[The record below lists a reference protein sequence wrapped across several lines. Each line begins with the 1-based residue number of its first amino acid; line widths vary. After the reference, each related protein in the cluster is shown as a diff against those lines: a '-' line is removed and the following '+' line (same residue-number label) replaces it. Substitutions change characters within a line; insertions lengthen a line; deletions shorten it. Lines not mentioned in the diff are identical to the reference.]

1 NYDANGNLTSWI
13 HDNSKA
19 TRFMQW
25 DDENRLQKVTE
36 ANSITR
42 FKYDDQGQRKVK
54 FHHKPNSG
62 TGKETI
68 YINQFYNV
76 SNRAISTKHIFA
88 GTSRMVSKLKGGSI
102 LLRESS
108 DLTDDHYTGANDK
121 PRNPGKGKALGKNN
135 GKGKKLGH
143 DKGKGQGKKQNG
155 KAPSNGKGAK
165 KFQDGGHPGQG
176 LEHRSDRANEVAQNV
191 YKNPNLQYLLDDPN
205 SPYYQ
210 GGTPGQSDPDAP
222 IQNEDGTIHDAQIIV
237 IGPTDDQLYFFHPDH
252 LGSTSYVTDEDGDI
266 HEHVEYFPF
275 GETWYQEG
283 GNNKVTPYLFTS
295 KELDSETGYYYFGAR
310 YYDPRVSTWISPDPI
325 LAKYLPTGN
334 KDRDS
339 NLSGMGGV
347 FNSFNMN
354 LYHYSGL
361 NPARYVD
368 PDGNAMFQPTSISA
382 LKKGNTMD
390 AAMEEGARFRVVGG
404 MAAAGTGA
412 QAALPAVVLAPGTA
426 ATAVAST
433 AIGEDA
439 SGALAV
445 ASTILSARA
454 SVAHFAKQAGADLL
468 DDIST
473 GLAVISASLDTTIE
487 NVGPAA
493 TNLLSGINKK
503 ADSLLKGVQSLTNSF
518 FGAAMFGQ
526 NNPDSEQKPQQQPDQ

>member
-1 NYDANGNLTSWI
+1 
-13 HDNSKA
+13 
-19 TRFMQW
+19 MQW

-121 PRNPGKGKALGKNN
+121 PRNPGQGKAVGKTN

-143 DKGKGQGKKQNG
+143 DKGKGKKQNG
-155 KAPSNGKGAK
+155 KTPKNGKGAK
-165 KFQDGGHPGQG
+165 QFQDGNHPGQV
-176 LEHRSDRANEVAQNV
+176 LEHRPDRANEVAQNV

-325 LAKYLPTGN
+325 LGDYLPNMDKEIRKFDKLVKENSTGQFQLASRTKESEMISSFMYWN
-334 KDRDS
+334 PEEFIPG
-339 NLSGMGGV
+339 LGGV
-347 FNSFNMN
+347 FNSSNLALYSFNYN
-354 LYHYSGL
+354 
-361 NPARYVD
+361 NPVKFKD
-368 PDGNAMFQPTSISA
+368 PDGNISVPFMNKKIEEA
-382 LKKGNTMD
+382 IIERAPKYGVIMDKKIAPRLAKLIRKEVTVSEARELQSLESQMDNLPAKRVDKDGTRILSKTNYAKYKKLLQKQKTIEKNVLKRVLNKAPEFKKGVS
-390 AAMEEGARFRVVGG
+390 MEG
-404 MAAAGTGA
+404 
-412 QAALPAVVLAPGTA
+412 
-426 ATAVAST
+426 
-433 AIGEDA
+433 
-439 SGALAV
+439 
-445 ASTILSARA
+445 
-454 SVAHFAKQAGADLL
+454 
-468 DDIST
+468 
-473 GLAVISASLDTTIE
+473 
-487 NVGPAA
+487 
-493 TNLLSGINKK
+493 
-503 ADSLLKGVQSLTNSF
+503 
-518 FGAAMFGQ
+518 
-526 NNPDSEQKPQQQPDQ
+526 DQ